1 MFSSSQRRGRR
12 FRPVLDTLPGRI
24 APTVFLPPPPTSI
37 DPGPLTPGGP
47 TPTPDIWVDAGLQ
60 PVTPAPTDACM
71 VDGLLLC

>member
-37 DPGPLTPGGP
+37 DPGPLPWRSDT
-47 TPTPDIWVDAGLQ
+47 DAGHLGGCRI
-60 PVTPAPTDACM
+60 AAGDAGPTDACM